1 MKKLN
6 KYESQ
11 SLKQKR
17 TWKNTLSREI
27 IMLRKTIMNILK
39 ETLKKNETVPKKFIF
54 LKVLETHDKYE
65 NFNRK

>member
-1 MKKLN
+1 
-6 KYESQ
+6 
-11 SLKQKR
+11 
-17 TWKNTLSREI
+17 
-27 IMLRKTIMNILK
+27 MLRKTIMNILK